1 MGHGD
6 RAVVEGQT
14 VTVMALMDS
23 SQFGILLVTEGVKF
37 LVASV
42 QKTGVFLLLL
52 TPELMLL
59 RLSRDELQDPPRGR

>member
-6 RAVVEGQT
+6 RVVVVGQT

-23 SQFGILLVTEGVKF
+23 SQFGILPVTYGGKF

-42 QKTGVFLLLL
+42 ETSVFLLFVA
-52 TPELMLL
+52 PELMLL
-59 RLSRDELQDPPRGR
+59 CLSGDKLQDPSRGR